1 MSFKIPRNITLP
13 ASLKLKS
20 GLTWA
25 LLAVLSVGPLLP
37 LSNFVGHPHWD
48 LIHWVPFQDFSF
60 SPRMLTDV
68 IGNALWF
75 MLFGYLLHGRMN
87 EMSVS
92 LPAIP
97 TITVI
102 AGGLSLSIEFFQV
115 FCHNRIPAMTD
126 VICNVIGAGLGGYAA
141 EKQRATVVGL
151 AHYAII
157 KTDGSKTLP

>member
-1 MSFKIPRNITLP
+1 
-13 ASLKLKS
+13 
-20 GLTWA
+20 
-25 LLAVLSVGPLLP
+25 
-37 LSNFVGHPHWD
+37 
-48 LIHWVPFQDFSF
+48 
-60 SPRMLTDV
+60 MLTDV

-87 EMSVS
+87 EMSAS